1 MLDSDHKITKKSS
14 HKTLITP
21 NKKRIAIFHESSDF
35 LEWEPISSNSE
46 KIYLL
51 ITRKQYQNAA
61 TRDSRCFQ

>member
-21 NKKRIAIFHESSDF
+21 HKKRIAIFHKSSDF

-51 ITRKQYQNAA
+51 ITGKQY
-61 TRDSRCFQ
+61 

>member
-21 NKKRIAIFHESSDF
+21 YKKRIAIFHKSSDF

-51 ITRKQYQNAA
+51 ITGKQYQKAS
-61 TRDSRCFQ
+61 TRDSKCFQ